1 MNGQK
6 NLRSFHN
13 FLDFPVPWMWE
24 ATKLTNDKY
33 QEGETKPRGDA
44 ENEKWS
50 ERPKRKLG
58 KAHRRVGC
66 SSYGRKMS
74 DLKIWNAI
82 QGCDS
87 IS

>member
-50 ERPKRKLG
+50 KRPKRKLG
-58 KAHRRVGC
+58 KAHRRVG
-66 SSYGRKMS
+66 
-74 DLKIWNAI
+74 LQFIWKENV
-82 QGCDS
+82 
-87 IS
+87 